1 MTLLTQ
7 GSNAM
12 KTLWILAAA
21 ATFAACANRNEDEVG
36 AAPDRGDT
44 TAVTTQVDTATGTW
58 DTTGA
63 TGDVNAQPSDTALT
77 PTTPDEA
84 MPDTSG
90 IDAGMGTDT
99 TSTSPDAGA
108 YVPDPS
114 SAGVDTSSTGRYDP
128 SADPSV
134 PADPTVPADPSAPA
148 DPSIPA
154 DSTYPNAQ

>member
-1 MTLLTQ
+1 
-7 GSNAM
+7 
-12 KTLWILAAA
+12 
-21 ATFAACANRNEDEVG
+21 
-36 AAPDRGDT
+36 
-44 TAVTTQVDTATGTW
+44 VDTATGTW

-77 PTTPDEA
+77 PTTPSEA

-90 IDAGMGTDT
+90 MD
-99 TSTSPDAGA
+99 SGA

-114 SAGVDTSSTGRYDP
+114 SAGVDTSTSP
-128 SADPSV
+128 VPADPSV

-154 DSTYPNAQ
+154 DSTYPSAQ

>member
-21 ATFAACANRNEDEVG
+21 ATFAACANRSEDEVG

-44 TAVTTQVDTATGTW
+44 NAVTTQVDTATGTW

-77 PTTPDEA
+77 PTTPSEA

-90 IDAGMGTDT
+90 MD
-99 TSTSPDAGA
+99 SGA

-114 SAGVDTSSTGRYDP
+114 SAGVDTSSTGGYDP

-154 DSTYPNAQ
+154 DSTYPSAQ